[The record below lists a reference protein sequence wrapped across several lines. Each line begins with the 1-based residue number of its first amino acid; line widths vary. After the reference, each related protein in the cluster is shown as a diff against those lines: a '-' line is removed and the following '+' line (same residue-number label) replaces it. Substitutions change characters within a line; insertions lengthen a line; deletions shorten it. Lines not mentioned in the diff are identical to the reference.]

1 MRLLRT
7 WTMIALLAWP
17 CLAHAAWSNDPTV
30 NNPIGDGLF
39 YSVVADLQV
48 ASDGAGGMYVAWSN
62 ILQAGTTGFDMRLQ
76 HVDARGLRMW
86 PSSLAMLLPDDQWV
100 PELLPD
106 GTGGVFLVWLG
117 DSVGTRHLMMQRVA
131 ADGTL
136 LWGASGKSLC
146 AESGQQYDYSLVADG
161 AGGFYCAWTDNGLG
175 SDDIRA
181 QHVGPSG
188 ERFWQAAGVP
198 VCTHPD
204 PQWQPEIAT
213 ATDGGLLVTWV
224 DWRNSTPNAGIGNL
238 YAQRLDRQGQ
248 PLWTADGVSLQ
259 TGHTLRPDG
268 IFADAENGAYVA
280 WYDYISGVGTRI
292 RAQRLS
298 ATGTPRW
305 TAGGIVVATPNGYS
319 LDVQATLDA
328 TQSLVVAWRDSAQSH
343 TRLWVQRFDGLGLE
357 QWTAGGTLVHSSVES
372 RYLGPLVSD
381 ATGTWLPL
389 NSGLD
394 GDRLLALKVRTDGT
408 PYWNP
413 PVTLCS
419 ASGER
424 SSPRFVSDG
433 AGGLLTAW
441 LDERSGGME
450 VFAQRV
456 DRWGKLGAQP
466 TLTQVIDAPADQGGY
481 VQATW
486 TKSPLD
492 TPPSAGVNKYRFWRE
507 VPAALAPA
515 IAARGAQVL
524 QAGDDVPEG
533 CAPALLQLANANGS
547 SEYWEYVGE
556 MLADGRA
563 TYTASIATASD
574 SVPGSN
580 PRTNFMIEGR
590 RGDGTQWWYSDPMSG
605 ASADNL
611 APASPASF
619 FAVWSAGQSKL
630 HWPRSTEPDFKE
642 YRIYS
647 GDWPNFTPSPANLV
661 ATVADTGYTHARAHP
676 IGYKIVAVDI
686 HGNVSPARWT
696 APSGTTGVGE
706 DLPLALAFAPVTP
719 NPVRGEAMLRFALP
733 ADARVTLAVYDAQG
747 RRVRTIADGERRAGE
762 HVVRWDGDDD
772 SGHALAAGLYF
783 VRLDAAGRTI
793 VRRCV
798 LAP

>member
-1 MRLLRT
+1 MRILRT
-7 WTMIALLAWP
+7 WTMLALLAWP

-76 HVDARGLRMW
+76 HVDARGLRVW
-86 PSSLAMLLPDDQWV
+86 SSSLAMLLPDDQWV

-106 GTGGVFLVWLG
+106 GTGGVFLVWIG
-117 DSVGTRHLMMQRVA
+117 DSAADRNLRMQRVA

-136 LWGASGKSLC
+136 LWGASGKPLC
-146 AESGQQYDYSLVADG
+146 LEPGQQYDYSLVSDG
-161 AGGFYCAWTDNGLG
+161 AGGFYCAWTDNTLG

-188 ERFWQAAGVP
+188 ELLWPAAGVA

-224 DWRNSTPNAGIGNL
+224 DWRNSSQYAGIGNL

-259 TGHTLRPDG
+259 TGHTLRAEA
-268 IFADAENGAYVA
+268 IYADAENGAYVA
-280 WYDYISGVGTRI
+280 WYDYVTGVGTRV

-305 TAGGIVVATPNGYS
+305 TAGGIPVGTPNGSS
-319 LDVQATLDA
+319 LAMQATLDA
-328 TQSLVVAWRDSAQSH
+328 SQSLVVAWRDTAQAH
-343 TRLWVQRFDGLGLE
+343 TRVWVQKFDGLGAE
-357 QWTAGGTLVHSSVES
+357 QWTAGGKLVHSSVET
-372 RYLGPLVSD
+372 RNIAPLVSD
-381 ATGTWLPL
+381 AAGIWLPL
-389 NSGLD
+389 STGLD
-394 GDRLLALKVRTDGT
+394 GYRYLALKVGLDGT
-408 PYWNP
+408 PFSNP
-413 PVTLCS
+413 PVTVC
-419 ASGER
+419 AAPGER
-424 SSPRFVSDG
+424 GPYRCVTDG
-433 AGGLLTAW
+433 AGGMLLAW

-450 VFAQRV
+450 VYAQRV

-466 TLTQVIDAPADQGGY
+466 TLMQVIDAPADQGGY

-507 VPAALAPA
+507 VPASG
-515 IAARGAQVL
+515 AAAFVSRGARLL
-524 QAGDDVPEG
+524 QAGDDVPG
-533 CAPALLQLANANGS
+533 GGAPALLQLTSASGS

-563 TYTASIATASD
+563 SYTASIATASD

-580 PRTNFMIEGR
+580 PLTRFMIEGR

-630 HWPRSTEPDFKE
+630 HWPRSTEADFKE

-647 GDWPNFTPSPANLV
+647 GDWPNFTPSAANLV
-661 ATVADTGYTHARAHP
+661 AVVSDTGYTHARAHP

-696 APSGTTGVGE
+696 APSGTTGV
-706 DLPLALAFAPVTP
+706 DDPLPVALAFAPVSP
-719 NPVRGEAMLRFALP
+719 NPVRGEATLRFALP
-733 ADARVTLAVYDAQG
+733 AGAHVTLAVYDAQG
-747 RRVRTIADGERRAGE
+747 RRVRLLLDVTMPAGE
-762 HVVRWDGDDD
+762 HALRWDGDDD
-772 SGHALAAGLYF
+772 AGRALAAGLYF
-783 VRLDAAGRTI
+783 VRLEAGGRTF